1 MSLIRFQVGSSI
13 IAAWSDITS
22 VWNKEPE
29 LDPTTGLEIAVGPIS
44 TIGGLNAGYVWM
56 ALNCFVSAAYVRA
69 LFWNDR
75 HI

>member
-1 MSLIRFQVGSSI
+1 M

-29 LDPTTGLEIAVGPIS
+29 LDPTTGLEIAAGPVS

-56 ALNCFVSAAYVRA
+56 AFNCIVSAAYVRT
-69 LFWNDR
+69 LVCHDKTYLT
-75 HI
+75 IYI